1 MTVPRPWGG
10 FMAGMHAT
18 TEIRRRIEDV
28 YAGTTFRMRQ
38 RSLGKVRDQ
47 MVHVLAVE
55 PNRRIDFE
63 AEFGP
68 VRPRFTLSFEP
79 TATGTRV
86 TLRGDSRPIGPLKLV
101 PSFAGMAA

>member
-1 MTVPRPWGG
+1 
-10 FMAGMHAT
+10 MAGMHAT

-86 TLRGDSRPIGPLKLV
+86 PYAATPGHRPTQARPIIRRYSSAFPIRL
-101 PSFAGMAA
+101 SRSA